1 LSRPVA
7 ISGWQRVMQGPISI
21 WVFFG
26 LIASGKSTLAEKW
39 ADRHQLAHF
48 NSDRIRKELAGLA
61 PTADQQEFL
70 DKGIYSSEFSRRT
83 YDELL
88 TRAER
93 ECKAGRSTILDASY
107 QSRSERQKVRALADR
122 LGVDLFFVLCNCPE
136 GVTMERLAIR
146 SRDPEAVSDGRPE
159 IYRRQ
164 KERFSAP
171 DELGNDELFNL
182 STLGPVADLLDQL
195 DRIFEVDQDA

>member
-1 LSRPVA
+1 M
-7 ISGWQRVMQGPISI
+7 QRPISI

-26 LIASGKSTLAEKW
+26 LIASGKSTLAAEW
-39 ADRHQLAHF
+39 AGRHQLVHF

-61 PTADQQEFL
+61 PTADRQESFDL
-70 DKGIYSSEFSRRT
+70 GIYSSESSRRT

-88 TRAER
+88 ARAER
-93 ECKAGRSTILDASY
+93 ECKAGRSVILDASY

-136 GVTMERLAIR
+136 EVTLERLAIR

-164 KERFSAP
+164 QERFAAP

-182 STLGPVADLLDQL
+182 STVGPVVDLLDQL
-195 DRIFEVDQDA
+195 DRIFEVDQDV